1 MPTSDGSS
9 DFLRS
14 YWASQFLGLL
24 PDRWFG
30 VHAGASDRFVVS
42 ASQYGLCNRLKSL
55 LSAMRVAERLS
66 RSVAIYW
73 PENNLVN
80 CRFSDLFDNS
90 LFEIPSA
97 NGRLKIR
104 SNEEKYCVVDTWRL
118 LTFPGELPA
127 NFARE
132 YPSTR
137 GGEIDGEY
145 GRIPVSTRNAY
156 LGYVRQLSPAATI
169 QARVDAFAKLF
180 NDRTVSVSVRSWPEH
195 RLRAETLFR
204 IENVFAAMDRHEG
217 AEFFVSADSEEVM
230 QQLLARYGRRILRCP
245 KQTSDGD
252 RNTRAGMQE
261 ILIDLLLLSKNRHL
275 IASAYSTFP
284 EVAWWLGGC
293 MADVEIIESEEC
305 LAVFRKTLT
314 LDDPY
319 TRLAPAD
326 LLQRAITG

>member
-1 MPTSDGSS
+1 
-9 DFLRS
+9 
-14 YWASQFLGLL
+14 
-24 PDRWFG
+24 
-30 VHAGASDRFVVS
+30 VHAKASDRFVVS
-42 ASQYGLCNRLKSL
+42 ASEYGLCNRLKSL

-80 CRFSDLFDNS
+80 CRFSDLFDNAF
-90 LFEIPSA
+90 FEIPSA
-97 NGRLKIR
+97 QGRRKIG

-127 NFARE
+127 NYARE
-132 YPSTR
+132 YPSFR
-137 GGEIDGEY
+137 GGEIDWEY
-145 GRIPVSTRNAY
+145 GRIPAAIRKAY
-156 LGYVRQLSPAATI
+156 TGYISQLSPVAAIRT
-169 QARVDAFAKLF
+169 RVDAFARAF
-180 NDRTVSVSVRSWPEH
+180 NDRTVSVSVRSWPDH
-195 RLRAETLFR
+195 KLRAETLYR

-217 AEFFVSADSEEVM
+217 AEFFVIADSEAVM
-230 QQLLARYGRRILRCP
+230 EQLLARYGRRILRCP
-245 KQTSDGD
+245 KQTTDGD

-293 MADVEIIESEEC
+293 MADVKIIESEEC

-314 LDDPY
+314 LDDEY
-319 TRLAPAD
+319 TRLTPPD
-326 LLQRAITG
+326 LLQRATAG